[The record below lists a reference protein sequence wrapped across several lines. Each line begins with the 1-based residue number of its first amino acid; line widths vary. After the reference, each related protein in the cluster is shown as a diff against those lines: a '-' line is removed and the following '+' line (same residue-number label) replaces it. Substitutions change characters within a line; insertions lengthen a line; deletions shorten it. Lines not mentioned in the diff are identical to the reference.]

1 MLCSTNRHLL
11 SSQTAWVFPLEEDD
25 EDAQA
30 TSRLLPRTPIGAQLA
45 QHNHTPSTTHY
56 HGPLLN
62 PLDEDG
68 QDWRPESVESSAHET
83 ESRWKAFVRV
93 SAHPPAAQDR
103 VERVTE
109 EWLQEHGP
117 DYSRPWHASAE
128 DPEKAGMGH
137 KAKRKAWWKRFQHT
151 VLRNPMVPL
160 FIRLIL
166 WSFSLIAMA
175 LAISIRTTSVN
186 FRIRDGPSTIMAIS
200 IDAVALVYILYI
212 TYDEYTSK
220 PLGLRSAKAKMR
232 LIFLDLFFIVFD
244 AANLSLAFET
254 ISDVQG
260 PCREGEVNGALSPR
274 DRGICAR
281 QEALASVLLVALI
294 AWLMTFSISVLR
306 YLIHSLEPAS
316 ACPNSSHR
324 LIERVVH

>member
-1 MLCSTNRHLL
+1 M
-11 SSQTAWVFPLEEDD
+11 FPLEEDD

-30 TSRLLPRTPIGAQLA
+30 TSRLLPRPPIGAQLA
-45 QHNHTPSTTHY
+45 QHNHTPSATGDHRP
-56 HGPLLN
+56 PLLHSS
-62 PLDEDG
+62 DDVVR
-68 QDWRPESVESSAHET
+68 DWRAENAESSANGT
-83 ESRWKAFVRV
+83 ESRWKSFARV

-103 VERVTE
+103 VERVTT

-128 DPEKAGMGH
+128 DAEKAGH
-137 KAKRKAWWKRFQHT
+137 AKRKAWWKRFQRT

-160 FIRLIL
+160 VIRLTL

-175 LAISIRTTSVN
+175 LALSIRSTSINSKV
-186 FRIRDGPSTIMAIS
+186 RGGASTIMAIS

-212 TYDEYTSK
+212 TYDEYSGK

-244 AANLSLAFET
+244 SANLSLAFGS

-260 PCREGEVNGALSPR
+260 PCRGGEVNGAITLR
-274 DRGICAR
+274 DHGLCAR
-281 QEALASVLLVALI
+281 QLALASVLLVALI

-306 YLIHSLEPAS
+306 YLPPPLAS
-316 ACPNSSHR
+316 TAQF
-324 LIERVVH
+324 VVLTRAIG